1 MQMYPSEI
9 DDGALEMHAAI
20 LEEKKVGTPKSR
32 TIDQDKMIKMM
43 MNYSLE
49 KSPLPKWHFYLCEK
63 TQCKIDRSLL

>member
-32 TIDQDKMIKMM
+32 TIDQDKMIKNKCITHSKKMEA
-43 MNYSLE
+43 L
-49 KSPLPKWHFYLCEK
+49 KIFYNC
-63 TQCKIDRSLL
+63 CK